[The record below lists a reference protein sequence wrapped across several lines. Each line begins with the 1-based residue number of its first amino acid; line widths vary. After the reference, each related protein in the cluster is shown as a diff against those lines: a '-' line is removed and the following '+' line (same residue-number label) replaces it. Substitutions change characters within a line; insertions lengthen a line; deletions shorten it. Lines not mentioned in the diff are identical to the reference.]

1 MAVMASETPLD
12 PMSFNEKAHPTSVP
26 SEPLLANSDMN
37 GSTNHF
43 DALFDDVPP
52 TTNGAHS
59 DETANHSQEL
69 LSTPPVATKIITAGD
84 PTIAP
89 ITDVTSGIAPVAPFL
104 PMENGDSLLDAP
116 DAIETS
122 ISQAVEQPES
132 NIRAEPPAQNQAHME
147 ESLVE
152 PDAMDRGQEE
162 VSAGGAELSALEE
175 PVVEPISEPIV
186 SEPSV
191 APMHSPAPAATEEI
205 PIARAVQL
213 PVDQTMASTVD
224 QSMFMDTSTTEP
236 VAPEAPVDETPITE
250 SSAFGASLLED
261 KMDTAEDAAVP
272 PSVAPVQDPSVAEE
286 TLITADEPVPT
297 TELAPGPEVPSVE
310 PLSIEPG
317 QTGQVRPREDDD
329 EAGPAPKRARTETG
343 EEALPTPAAEATAL
357 VAEESA
363 HVLATAASATPVA
376 PAALSSPTT
385 SNSPSVHLDSNP
397 MTEVQHKFLLTN
409 LRKAKKVKSAEWF
422 LRPVDP
428 VALNIPTYYDTITQ
442 PMDLGTLEQKLK
454 ERAYSTA
461 NDFMADFELIVSNSA
476 KFNGDTHPVTYAA
489 LSFKA
494 YFVKVMNS
502 IPKGAAAVAPPPV
515 AAPPKKQAAVPKP
528 PRERE
533 RKVVAKSP
541 VDKPAGYLNEHGM
554 PIIRRDSSAHNN
566 DRPKREIHPPK
577 RDLPGS
583 GPRPKKKKHQ
593 LELKFCQHVMSEL
606 VKKKHQAFAYPFM
619 VPVDPVALN
628 IPNYHKVIKKPMDFG
643 TIQNNLH
650 TSQYAKAKE
659 FYDDATLVFQNCFK
673 FNPPTDEVNK
683 MGKLLQSVF
692 EQTWATK
699 ENWLLDNAPASEPQS
714 DDEEDEEDEED
725 EVEDTSDAVRRMQE
739 IQQQIAALS
748 AEALKLTAV
757 PKRASPKASVP
768 KRSKTSKSKRPSGTG
783 LAAPSRPSKSKT
795 VKKPKKLTLEQKR
808 EVSDGIAA
816 LDESQM
822 RKAVQIIRNGVP
834 HLRNVQDDE
843 LELDIDEIPDDV
855 TYQLYQFVK
864 AKLPRS
870 QRAPDPEPDYE
881 DDDDEFEAPIKA
893 SSSNRKKNKPMK
905 ANEQEERIRTL
916 QAQLEKFKGGSGS
929 EQTPPHQAEDSS
941 DEDASES
948 SEEE

>member
-1 MAVMASETPLD
+1 MASETPLD
-12 PMSFNEKAHPTSVP
+12 PMSFNEKAHPSTMP
-26 SEPLLANSDMN
+26 SEPLLVDGELN

-43 DALFDDVPP
+43 DALFDDAPP
-52 TTNGAHS
+52 TTNGTHP
-59 DETANHSQEL
+59 DETTNHTQDDT
-69 LSTPPVATKIITAGD
+69 STSPIASKTITAGD

-104 PMENGDSLLDAP
+104 PMENGDSLPDAS
-116 DAIETS
+116 DAIEAS

-132 NIRAEPPAQNQAHME
+132 NLRAEPPAQYQAPVE
-147 ESLVE
+147 ESVGD
-152 PDAMDRGQEE
+152 PDAMDMSQEE
-162 VSAGGAELSALEE
+162 VSAGGADLPAVGE
-175 PVVEPISEPIV
+175 PVIETISESIPT
-186 SEPSV
+186 ETPV
-191 APMHSPAPAATEEI
+191 APARSPAPAAIEETSEA
-205 PIARAVQL
+205 PAAQS
-213 PVDQTMASTVD
+213 PVDQAMASPSD
-224 QSMFMDTSTTEP
+224 QTMFMGNSTTET
-236 VAPEAPVDETPITE
+236 VAPEAPVDGTPITGPL
-250 SSAFGASLLED
+250 AFGASSTDD
-261 KMDTAEDAAVP
+261 KMDTAEDIAVP
-272 PSVAPVQDPSVAEE
+272 TPVAPMQEPPVAEE
-286 TLITADEPVPT
+286 TALTADEPVPT
-297 TELAPGPEVPSVE
+297 TEIAPEPDVPSVE
-310 PLSIEPG
+310 PLSIEHA
-317 QTGQVRPREDDD
+317 QTGQVRSREEDD

-343 EEALPTPAAEATAL
+343 EEALPTPAAENTAPL
-357 VAEESA
+357 TQDSA
-363 HVLATAASATPVA
+363 SVLAPATSATSAAPVGT
-376 PAALSSPTT
+376 SSPT
-385 SNSPSVHLDSNP
+385 NSKPPSVHLDSNP
-397 MTEVQHKFLLTN
+397 MTVVQHKFLLTN

-422 LRPVDP
+422 LKPVDA

-454 ERAYSTA
+454 ERVYNTA

-489 LSFKA
+489 SNFKA
-494 YFVKVMNS
+494 YFVKVMKP

-515 AAPPKKQAAVPKP
+515 AAPPKKPAAAPKP

-577 RDLPGS
+577 RDLPAS

-593 LELKFCQHVMSEL
+593 LELKFCQHVLNEL
-606 VKKKHQAFAYPFM
+606 TKKKHQAFAYPFM

-643 TIQNNLH
+643 TIQSNLAA
-650 TSQYAKAKE
+650 SQYAKAKE

-683 MGKLLQSVF
+683 MGKMLQSVF
-692 EQTWATK
+692 DQTWATK

-714 DDEEDEEDEED
+714 EDDEEEEDEEE

-748 AEALKLTAV
+748 AEALKLTAA

-768 KRSKTSKSKRPSGTG
+768 KRSKTSKPKRPSGTG
-783 LAAPSRPSKSKT
+783 HAAPSKPSKSKT
-795 VKKPKKLTLEQKR
+795 VKKPKKLTLDQKR

-893 SSSNRKKNKPMK
+893 ASSNRKKNKPMK

-929 EQTPPHQAEDSS
+929 EQSPPDQAEDSS
-941 DEDASES
+941 DDDASES